1 MYLHILKLNMCSY
14 QILGTYAPLMQKRD
28 PKKLVTHLAACET
41 PMMELH
47 VENSSQLLAVTNKML
62 TGNHYKCLI
71 GS

>member
-47 VENSSQLLAVTNKML
+47 VENS
-62 TGNHYKCLI
+62 
-71 GS
+71 